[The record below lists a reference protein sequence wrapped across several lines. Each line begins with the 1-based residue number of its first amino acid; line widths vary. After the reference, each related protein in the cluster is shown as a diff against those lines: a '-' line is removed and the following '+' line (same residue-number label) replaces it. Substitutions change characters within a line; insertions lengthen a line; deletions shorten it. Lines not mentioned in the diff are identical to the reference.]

1 MMVLKILGKLIKI
14 LRSNASPGQI
24 AWGFALGT
32 FLGFTPL
39 MSLHNLGIVFL
50 IFIMNVNI
58 SAALFGWL
66 LCGLLAFFLDP
77 FFHTIGF
84 GVLVQI
90 GFLKPFWTA
99 FYNAPIAPLTRFNNT
114 VVMGS
119 FVFSLIAFVPGYF
132 LFRKFV
138 VVYRT
143 SWNEKLQKMKFF
155 QIFKGSKFVQ
165 LYFKVRNMGD

>member
-1 MMVLKILGKLIKI
+1 MIFLKIFGKLIKV

-50 IFIMNVNI
+50 IFILNVNI

-66 LCGLLAFFLDP
+66 LCSLLAFFLDP
-77 FFHTIGF
+77 LFHSIGF
-84 GVLVQI
+84 VILVQI
-90 GFLKPFWTA
+90 GFLKPIWTT

-114 VVMGS
+114 IVMGS
-119 FVFSLIAFVPGYF
+119 FAFSLIIFVPAYL
-132 LFRKFV
+132 LFRKLV
-138 VVYRT
+138 VVYRS
-143 SWNEKLQKMKFF
+143 SWNEKLQKVKFF
-155 QIFKGSKFVQ
+155 QIFKGSKLVK
-165 LYFKVRNMGD
+165 LYFKVRKLGE